1 MNLLKL
7 FQPKHEYVLCIN
19 MTKYQKKLYKHY
31 LENFARAGQI
41 GHDGKL
47 EGGKKGGLFYDV
59 QYLSR
64 IWNHPFILTMAQ
76 SLADEKKYFEDN
88 GGEDDN
94 MRVSW
99 LLLFYL
105 ENSWQSRVYKTP
117 KHTLA
122 KTCRRKQVHF

>member
-1 MNLLKL
+1 MTD
-7 FQPKHEYVLCIN
+7 FQR
-19 MTKYQKKLYKHY
+19 KLYKHY

-94 MRVSW
+94 MRVSR
-99 LLLFYL
+99 LILKKKNIAMKGLS
-105 ENSWQSRVYKTP
+105 NSETHFGKTG
-117 KHTLA
+117 
-122 KTCRRKQVHF
+122 RNF

>member
-1 MNLLKL
+1 MNRLKL

-64 IWNHPFILTMAQ
+64 IWNHPFILTLAQ
-76 SLADEKKYFEDN
+76 SLADEKKYFDDN

-94 MRVSW
+94 MRVSR
-99 LLLFYL
+99 LIFLPAAQRLSL
-105 ENSWQSRVYKTP
+105 IVP
-117 KHTLA
+117 
-122 KTCRRKQVHF
+122 

>member
-1 MNLLKL
+1 
-7 FQPKHEYVLCIN
+7 

-76 SLADEKKYFEDN
+76 SLADEKKYFDDN

-94 MRVSW
+94 MRVSK
-99 LLLFYL
+99 LIYFFNKTYGNEVFVKLRNAL
-105 ENSWQSRVYKTP
+105 WQ
-117 KHTLA
+117 
-122 KTCRRKQVHF
+122 KQVKFLSLH